1 MQYFIK
7 LDEKFNE
14 SLLTEFLDKSFSEL
28 ILRF

>member
-14 SLLTEFLDKSFSEL
+14 SLLTEFLDKRFSEL